1 MVIGGYPCLAIANKK
16 NGFYTAPDFDLLCT
30 LFGTLPTNVQSV
42 GVGPEGQ
49 VGSRSAALMRLAS
62 VEALVGSG
70 WAWMLTYALQRF
82 SWVIQYRWQMPL

>member
-1 MVIGGYPCLAIANKK
+1 MTPKK
-16 NGFYTAPDFDLLCT
+16 DLLCT

-82 SWVIQYRWQMPL
+82 SWVNSISLADAFVRAGGALS